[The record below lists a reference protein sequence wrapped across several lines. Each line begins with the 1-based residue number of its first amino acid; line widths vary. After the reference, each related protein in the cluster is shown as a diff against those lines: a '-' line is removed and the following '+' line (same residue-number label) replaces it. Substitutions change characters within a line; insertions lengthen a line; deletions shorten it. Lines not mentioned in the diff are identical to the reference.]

1 MTATGAG
8 HRRWGHSAST
18 LYSCGIAPRHR
29 TFGSCTAN
37 ILRIIVKRPC
47 ALTPTCGFSGSAFK
61 GRQLAS
67 SSISVAIAAST
78 GYRRGGGQPAPVRPR
93 LGIAPRLRTFR
104 SCTARILR
112 IFCSSRVCS
121 HQFAAHRLRFGHD
134 RQLASTPSSDAIAA
148 GTGLRRW
155 GQPAL
160 GAASEGDI
168 PSVAI
173 RWKLAQPGFH
183 ISFRVSHACSHRF
196 AAGHDRQLAITS
208 ISDVIAASTGHRR
221 WGKLAPGTA
230 SRGFPPSIETMG
242 ACTACFLRII
252 IEAAV
257 GALILRPW
265 ALSLAC
271 DS

>member
-1 MTATGAG
+1 MTGSSPAPRSQMRSRQAQATSAGAS
-8 HRRWGHSAST
+8 RLPVWPR
-18 LYSCGIAPRHR
+18 LGIAPRHR
-29 TFGSCTAN
+29 TFE
-37 ILRIIVKRPC
+37 
-47 ALTPTCGFSGSAFK
+47 
-61 GRQLAS
+61 
-67 SSISVAIAAST
+67 
-78 GYRRGGGQPAPVRPR
+78 
-93 LGIAPRLRTFR
+93 

-112 IFCSSRVCS
+112 IVCSGRVCS
-121 HQFAAHRLRFGHD
+121 HRFAVGHD

-168 PSVAI
+168 PSVAN
-173 RWKLAQPGFH
+173 RWKLAQPGFY

-265 ALSLAC
+265 ALSFAC
-271 DS
+271 DSRHHSSGASSLSGLHISTLLSVVIGVSAVHRHKCYTTHGTALRNTFGFVPRGLAQP